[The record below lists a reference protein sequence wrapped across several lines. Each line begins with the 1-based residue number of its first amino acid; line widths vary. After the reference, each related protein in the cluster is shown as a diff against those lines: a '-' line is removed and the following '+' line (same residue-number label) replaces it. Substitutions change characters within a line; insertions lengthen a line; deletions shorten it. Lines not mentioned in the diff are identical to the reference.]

1 MACVHVGFV
10 KGRSVLGVNAT
21 GMHESQCTF
30 NVGCDL
36 LVTLT
41 FGA

>member
-10 KGRSVLGVNAT
+10 ERCGVLGVNAT

>member
-1 MACVHVGFV
+1 MACVHVCFV
-10 KGRSVLGVNAT
+10 ERSGVLGIDAA